1 MKKDYKYLFVKK
13 TNWFELIFTGILFF
27 GVIYLWVSLYV

>member
-13 TNWFELIFTGILFF
+13 VNWFELIIAGVLFF
-27 GVIYLWVSLYV
+27 GVIYLWVK